1 MSTVGV
7 VELLAWV
14 ISAAIAIWMAQDMI
28 RVSRAHDEASLVNA
42 PDPLEEPF
50 ESSASGTSIGT
61 EPPTGTGAGPA

>member
-1 MSTVGV
+1 MSIVGA

-14 ISAAIAIWMAQDMI
+14 ISAAIAIWIAQDMV

-50 ESSASGTSIGT
+50 DPQTERGSA
-61 EPPTGTGAGPA
+61 

>member
-14 ISAAIAIWMAQDMI
+14 ISAALAIWMVQDMV

-50 ESSASGTSIGT
+50 EPPAGT
-61 EPPTGTGAGPA
+61 ERGSA